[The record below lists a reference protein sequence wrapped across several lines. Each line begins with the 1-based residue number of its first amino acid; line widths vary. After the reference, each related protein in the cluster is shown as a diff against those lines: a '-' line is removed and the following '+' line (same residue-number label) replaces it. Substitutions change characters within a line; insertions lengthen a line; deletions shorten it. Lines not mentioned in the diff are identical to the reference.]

1 MPTARQTAFD
11 VLQRWE
17 ESSAYAEDL
26 IAQHAES
33 GQLSS
38 ADRGFTNALVLGVL
52 RNLSLLDHWIDTMRG
67 RGKLDRD
74 VRDALRLGLF
84 QILCMRVPDHAAV
97 NETVGLVRKHAR
109 PIVNAILRRATRE
122 HASLLEGID
131 SLPVEIR
138 YSTPDFLIDKWA
150 VQFGREATRSLCE
163 WNNRPADI
171 IIRANQLQPEA
182 ATIIAA
188 AEDTE
193 AIPGA
198 ANFYRVASVPLD
210 WIERGLAYVQDP
222 ATAIAP
228 TLLAPQPGQRVLDAC
243 AAPGGK
249 TALLAEMMQNRGTIV
264 ATDRAE
270 KRCLTLRD
278 NLQRM
283 GVEIAEIATAD
294 WGSEE
299 TAEFA
304 PFDAILLDVP
314 CSNTGVLRRRVD
326 VRWRLYEKFTE
337 HIRQRQLAILTATA
351 PLLRPGGAL
360 VYSTCSIEP
369 EENGALVAEFLAAH
383 PGFVLEATADSL
395 PQRDD
400 QDGAYAAKLRRS
412 A

>member
-1 MPTARQTAFD
+1 MPTARQTSFD
-11 VLQRWE
+11 ILQRWV

-26 IAQHAES
+26 IAQYADS
-33 GQLSS
+33 GQLTS

-52 RNLSLLDHWIDTMRG
+52 RNLTLLDHWIDTMRG

-74 VRDALRLGLF
+74 VRNALRLGLF
-84 QILCMRVPDHAAV
+84 QILCMRVPDYAAV

-122 HASLLEGID
+122 QASLLEGIE

-150 VQFGREATRSLCE
+150 AQFGQAATQTLCE
-163 WNNRPADI
+163 WNNQPADI

-182 ATIIAA
+182 TAIIAA

-193 AIPGA
+193 AIPGSA
-198 ANFYRVASVPLD
+198 DFYRVASVPLD

-228 TLLAPQPGQRVLDAC
+228 ALLAPQPGQRVLDAC

-249 TALLAEMMQNRGTIV
+249 TALLAELMQNQGTIV
-264 ATDRAE
+264 ATDRSE
-270 KRCLTLRD
+270 KRCVTLRD

-283 GVEIAEIATAD
+283 GVGIAEIATAD

-299 TAEFA
+299 AAEFE

-337 HIRQRQLAILTATA
+337 HVRERQLAILEATA
-351 PLLRPGGAL
+351 PLLKPGGAL

-369 EENGALVAEFLAAH
+369 EENGELIAEFLAKH
-383 PGFVLEATADSL
+383 PDFVFEASADSL
-395 PQRDD
+395 PQRDG
-400 QDGAYAAKLRRS
+400 QDGAFAAKLRRQ